1 MDERTL
7 RVLEWHKVLEE
18 LSGCCSTELGRM
30 RVEELK
36 PSDDRLIIKNALEET
51 TSARAFLDSGRQV
64 VFGGV
69 KDIRDIVVKA
79 EKGLVLSGLELSAVY
94 ALISRARA
102 IRKQLFLLEER
113 FSPLKELVWNIREHK
128 DLEAELDCGIGPGGE
143 VLDGASPELGRI
155 RSRINTLNSR
165 LRDKLDQL
173 IKRPEIAKYLQEPI
187 VSLRGG
193 RFVVPVRAE
202 YKGQVK
208 GIVHDQSASGAT
220 IFIEPI
226 SIVEANNDLRGAEA
240 AEIDEIE
247 KVLSKFSAMVGDAA
261 ADIILMLDCLSGL
274 DFALAK
280 GKYSQITDSA
290 EPILAEDQRFRF
302 EGARHPLLKG
312 TVVPIDAYV
321 GEGFTILVIT
331 GPNTGGKTVALKTMG
346 LLQVMAQ
353 SGLHVPALA
362 GCSAAVFDSVYA
374 DIGDEQSI
382 EQSLSTFSGHMT
394 NIVEILRK
402 ADDKSLVLLDELGAG
417 TDPEEGAALAMA
429 ILDDLYSAGANVVA
443 TTHYKELKVF
453 AHLKP
458 GMRNASVEFDIE
470 SLKPTYRLSI
480 GMPGSSNAFA
490 IAERLGLQDGVIS
503 KAKSFVKSED
513 RKVEDMI
520 NSLRQEYE
528 AAATA
533 RKDADILKRRAEE
546 SSRKLSDELS
556 KQRSEKAEIMQKTRA
571 EARELVKLARQ
582 EVEQI
587 IGELK
592 TSYTQDAQETARAAR
607 KAVESLKEFIDE
619 IGKEGSD
626 ERTQV
631 LETDIEGL
639 KAGDPIEILPSGI
652 EGVLLEIKGDKAR
665 AAVGSIR
672 TELPISMIRK
682 GKIKGEKKQK
692 AVNVERQTEMG
703 MYMAQN
709 ISVEIDLRGMKADEA
724 IEALDKRLDDA
735 VLAGIPMLR
744 VIHGKG
750 TGALR
755 AAVRDRLLGDS
766 SIESF
771 RLGAEGEGGDGV
783 TIIKFRQ

>member
-7 RVLEWHKVLEE
+7 RVLEWHKVLDE
-18 LSGCCSTELGRM
+18 LSGCCSTELGRT
-30 RVEELK
+30 RVEELG
-36 PSDDRLIIKNALEET
+36 PSDDRLLIKNALEET
-51 TSARAFLDSGRQV
+51 TSARFFLDSGRQV
-64 VFGGV
+64 IFGGV
-69 KDIRDIVVKA
+69 KDIKDIAIKA
-79 EKGLVLSGLELSAVY
+79 EKGLVLSGTELSSVY

-102 IRKQLFLLEER
+102 IRKQLFSLEDR
-113 FSPLKELVWNIREHK
+113 FLPIKELVWNIREHK
-128 DLEAELDCGIGPGGE
+128 DLEVELEQGIGPSGE

-155 RSRINTLNSR
+155 RSRINMLNSR
-165 LRDKLDQL
+165 LRDKLDQI

-187 VSLRGG
+187 VSLRSG

-220 IFIEPI
+220 VFIEPL
-226 SIVEANNDLRGAEA
+226 SIVEANNDLREAEV
-240 AEIDEIE
+240 AEQDEVE
-247 KVLSKFSAMVGDAA
+247 KVLSKFSAMVGDIAE
-261 ADIILMLDCLSGL
+261 DIVLTLDCLSGL

-280 GKYSQITDSA
+280 GKYSQISDSS
-290 EPILAEDQRFRF
+290 EPLLAEDQRFCF

-353 SGLHVPALA
+353 SGLHVPALP
-362 GCSAAVFDSVYA
+362 GCTAAVFASIFA

-402 ADDKSLVLLDELGAG
+402 ADDRSFVLLDELGAG

-429 ILDDLYSAGANVVA
+429 ILDDLYSVGATVVA

-470 SLKPTYRLSI
+470 SLKPTYKLSI

-490 IAERLGLQDGVIS
+490 IAERLGLQDGVIT
-503 KAKSFVKSED
+503 KAKSLIKSED
-513 RKVEDMI
+513 KKVEDMI

-528 AAATA
+528 AAASA

-546 SSRKLSDELS
+546 ASRKLSDELA
-556 KQRSEKAEIMQKTRA
+556 KQRSEKAEIMQKTRS

-592 TSYTQDAQETARAAR
+592 TGYAQNTQETARAAR

-619 IGKEGSD
+619 IGGDIHD
-626 ERTQV
+626 ERTQA
-631 LETDIEGL
+631 LESDVEGL

-652 EGVLLEIKGDKAR
+652 EGVLLEIKGDKVR

-672 TELPISMIRK
+672 TEMPLSMIRK
-682 GKIKGEKKQK
+682 SKVKSEKKHMT
-692 AVNVERQTEMG
+692 VNLERQTEIG
-703 MYMAQN
+703 MHLAQS

-724 IEALDKRLDDA
+724 IETLDKRLDEA

-755 AAVRDRLLGDS
+755 AAVRDRLTGDGN
-766 SIESF
+766 IESF